1 MCGGAP
7 YLVHEMGII
16 YHALFPF
23 FSLEKRICV
32 CGMILIVSYS
42 SDNVFFNV
50 LILEVG
56 VLLLFV
62 VVVVA

>member
-42 SDNVFFNV
+42 SDNVFKGFDLGSGCASFV
-50 LILEVG
+50 
-56 VLLLFV
+56 FV
-62 VVVVA
+62 VVA